1 MLNFSPNIFSIVNL
15 YQAATFLLTEQILEY
30 ILQQEICFQK
40 KKRFIFSVGWLNFAI
55 EILKVRFSLL
65 NSYLAEIF
73 HNFVHF
79 IT

>member
-1 MLNFSPNIFSIVNL
+1 
-15 YQAATFLLTEQILEY
+15 
-30 ILQQEICFQK
+30 LQQEICFQK